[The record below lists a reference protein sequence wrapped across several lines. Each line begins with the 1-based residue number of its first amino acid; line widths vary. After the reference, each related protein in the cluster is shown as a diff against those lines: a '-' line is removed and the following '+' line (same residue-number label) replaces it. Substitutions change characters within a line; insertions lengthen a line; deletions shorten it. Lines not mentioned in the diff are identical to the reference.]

1 MELVVRADAARFA
14 RDARAAIDAIRQRGR
29 LPAVVGGTGLYIRA
43 LLRGLDPA
51 TPADPAFRAELAEV
65 AAREGRAALHGRLAA
80 QEPALARRLHPNDH
94 VRIIRALE
102 LVRAGSPAGEAQT
115 RWREGDAEWDV
126 VYVGLTLDRA
136 RLDDRLRRR
145 AQRMVAAGLE
155 DEVRGLLARGYVPT
169 LPAMQGPGYREV
181 VRVVQ
186 DRLELEELAGLATA
200 AGASVGE
207 RVIQERPAATP
218 SLYFGSGKVEEMA
231 EAARTGGVNLFI
243 SDDPLSPIQERNL
256 SESLG
261 IKVIDR
267 TALILDIFA
276 QRARSAEGKLQ
287 VELAQLTYLLPRLVG
302 QWKHLERLGGGIG
315 TRGPGE
321 TQLES
326 DRRAIRQRV
335 QKLKRELEGVQA
347 HRRLQR
353 ASRRRAGVPVVALVG
368 YTNAGKTTL
377 LNRLTGSHLTAADQ
391 LFVTLDPAARLVER
405 PGRRPFILTDT
416 VGFIRKLP
424 HELVAAFR
432 ATLEEL
438 TEADVLVHVVDAS
451 QGALEEHMAA
461 VDSLLRELE
470 VAADR
475 PTVLALNKVDRLDE
489 AHAAAVLA
497 GRRSAVALSA
507 ATGEGVE
514 TLLDAIEKALPVSGA
529 VTLRIPH
536 GDGAALALCYERG
549 RVLTRADTPGHVTLE
564 VELAGP
570 ALAALGAYRVERVL
584 D

>member
-1 MELVVRADAARFA
+1 VRQRVNGGNRGGHEVGRERERAILAALRRPAQRRAD
-14 RDARAAIDAIRQRGR
+14 
-29 LPAVVGGTGLYIRA
+29 V
-43 LLRGLDPA
+43 
-51 TPADPAFRAELAEV
+51 EE
-65 AAREGRAALHGRLAA
+65 
-80 QEPALARRLHPNDH
+80 
-94 VRIIRALE
+94 
-102 LVRAGSPAGEAQT
+102 S
-115 RWREGDAEWDV
+115 
-126 VYVGLTLDRA
+126 
-136 RLDDRLRRR
+136 
-145 AQRMVAAGLE
+145 
-155 DEVRGLLARGYVPT
+155 
-169 LPAMQGPGYREV
+169 
-181 VRVVQ
+181 
-186 DRLELEELAGLATA
+186 LEELAGLTAA
-200 AGASVGE
+200 AGATVGQ
-207 RVIQERPAATP
+207 RVIQERQAATP

-231 EAARTGGVNLFI
+231 AAARASGANLFI

-256 SESLG
+256 SEALG

-326 DRRAIRQRV
+326 DRRVIRHRV

-353 ASRRRAGVPVVALVG
+353 AGRRRSGVPVVALVG

-377 LNRLTGSHLTAADQ
+377 LNRLTGSHLTAADE

-405 PGRRPFILTDT
+405 PARRPFVLTDT

-438 TEADVLVHVVDAS
+438 SEADVLVHVVDAS
-451 QGALEEHMAA
+451 HPSHEEHMAA
-461 VDSLLRELE
+461 VDALLRELA
-470 VAADR
+470 VADR
-475 PTVLALNKVDRLDE
+475 PTVLALNKIDRLDE
-489 AHAAAVLA
+489 AHAGAALA
-497 GRRSAVALSA
+497 GHRSAVALSA
-507 ATGEGVE
+507 ATGAGVE
-514 TLLDAIEKALPVSGA
+514 SLLDAIEKAMPVSGA

-549 RVLTRADTPGHVTLE
+549 RVLSRTDEAGHVTLE
-564 VELAGP
+564 VELPGP
-570 ALAALGAYRVERVL
+570 ALAAVAGYRVERVL